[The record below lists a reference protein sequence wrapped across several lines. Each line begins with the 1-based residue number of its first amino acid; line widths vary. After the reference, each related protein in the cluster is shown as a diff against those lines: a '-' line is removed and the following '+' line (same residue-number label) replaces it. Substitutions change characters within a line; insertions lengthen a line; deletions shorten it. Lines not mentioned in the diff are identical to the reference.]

1 MKVTE
6 IWRYPVKTMAGE
18 KLQRVGIG
26 PLGIEGDRVVH
37 VEDAQERVITS
48 RSHPRFLGHKGYAG
62 SGWHTPC
69 GGSALEQSRDR
80 RRGCGHCRARRE
92 AGALRRH

>member
-18 KLQRVGIG
+18 KLHQVHVG

-37 VEDAQERVITS
+37 VEDVAGVVITS
-48 RSHPRFLGHKGYAG
+48 RSHPRFLG
-62 SGWHTPC
+62 
-69 GGSALEQSRDR
+69 Q
-80 RRGCGHCRARRE
+80 
-92 AGALRRH
+92 

>member
-18 KLQRVGIG
+18 KLNRVHIG
-26 PLGIEGDRVVH
+26 PLGIEADRIVH

-48 RSHPRFLGHKGYAG
+48 RSHPRFLTHQGTLGPDG
-62 SGWHTPC
+62 EP
-69 GGSALEQSRDR
+69 LVDR
-80 RRGCGHCRARRE
+80 RP
-92 AGALRRH
+92 